1 MRPMHLYLGGLISWF
16 GAIGIQT
23 VLFPYL
29 VIERLG
35 EGPTELGLAMMALF
49 LPTMLLIVVGGA
61 VADHLDGRRIL
72 ILVHFLSGL
81 PSLVLTFVFL
91 SGNLTYDVLIV
102 YALAMGVAGAFII
115 PARDSLLS
123 HIAEGKIQKAV
134 MAATAVQFGAQIVG
148 FGLAASAAWTG
159 LEVVLLSQVALL
171 WMGGLL
177 ALRLPTHK
185 PEGGSAPSLRAIAE
199 GFVEVARDP
208 RLLAPTAIVFGV
220 GILFF
225 GTSQVVM
232 PFIVR
237 DIFLTEGQDLKIQL
251 AIVNVCMMCGIILSA
266 VYFGRGGGI
275 QRQGRALVLALAFG
289 AFVMASFGIAPTFWL
304 LVAAAFLWGCGG
316 GVAMT
321 MNRTIIQESAPAS
334 HRGRI
339 LAVFQMGVLG
349 GAPIGAFLSG
359 FYVEWW
365 GPQNAVLLPAAAM
378 LLMLVLACLATPIW
392 SIRSLAVSAAA
403 D

>member
-1 MRPMHLYLGGLISWF
+1 M
-16 GAIGIQT
+16 
-23 VLFPYL
+23 LF
-29 VIERLG
+29 RS
-35 EGPTELGLAMMALF
+35 
-49 LPTMLLIVVGGA
+49 
-61 VADHLDGRRIL
+61 
-72 ILVHFLSGL
+72 LSGL

-91 SGNLTYDVLIV
+91 SGNLTYEVLIV

-134 MAATAVQFGAQIVG
+134 MAATAFQFGAQIVG

-159 LEVVLLSQVALL
+159 LVVILISQVALL
-171 WMGGLL
+171 WMGGTL
-177 ALRLPTHK
+177 ALWLPTHK
-185 PEGGSAPSLRAIAE
+185 PEGDTAPSLSAIAE

-208 RLLAPTAIVFGV
+208 RLFAPTAIVFGV

-232 PFIVR
+232 PFIIR
-237 DIFLTEGQDLKIQL
+237 DIFLTDGQDLKIQL
-251 AIVNVCMMCGIILSA
+251 AIVNVCMMCGIIFTA

-275 QRQGRALVLALAFG
+275 QRQGRALVLALGFG

-304 LVAAAFLWGCGG
+304 LVLAAFLWGCGG

-349 GAPIGAFLSG
+349 GAPVGAFLSG

-365 GPQNAVLLPAAAM
+365 GPQNAVMLPSAAM
-378 LLMLVLACLATPIW
+378 LAMLALACLATPIW
-392 SIRSLAVSAAA
+392 SIRSQAASAAA